1 MISSAKGD
9 ADQHRPVSPALTF
22 GLRRRE
28 LSDERQNQGHWRKYN
43 SSAAPD
49 FTFAMTL
56 RGNTAANVTSTALA
70 ARFVDGPRLSA
81 PDQAEQRLADWL
93 TDVAAEHAAAINEV
107 AARFPLARTILLG
120 VAEASPYLF
129 DLVRADAARAIRLL
143 ECEPEAYLAQ
153 LIEDTCRKVAAA
165 SSEADVMQLLRRMKS
180 EAALLIALCDIGGV
194 WPVMRVTAALTE
206 LAVASVQA
214 ALRHVLRQEAARGR
228 LSPTSLDCPEDN
240 SGLVVL
246 AMGKMGAGELNY
258 SSDIDLIVFFDPA
271 APTLAADI
279 EPQPFF
285 VRVTQGL
292 ARLLQQRTGD
302 GYVFRVDLRLRP
314 DPASTQVAISIESAM
329 HYYEREG
336 RTWERA
342 AMIKARPCAGD
353 AKAGEALVA
362 EIAPFVWRKHLDFAA
377 LADVHDMKRQ
387 MQTYRG
393 QSEIAVEGHNV
404 KVGRG
409 GIREIEFFAQTQQ
422 LIAGGRHPQLRVRP
436 TLEALNVLAAS
447 DWITFEARDQLTAAY
462 VFLRRVEHRLQMVAD
477 EQTHALPD
485 DIEAVERFARFFGY
499 DSRAAFARDL
509 LGHLNIVQGHYGK
522 LFEGDPTGTAKLPA
536 VDYRAGPDDPRLLE
550 YLTTLGF
557 KKPAMVAQTVQDWLV
572 GDYRVFRQEL
582 TRNAFVEFVPA
593 LIDGLANAE
602 EPDNAVTAFD
612 RFLQALQRG
621 GRLISLL
628 SQNRDLVA
636 LVALILGAA
645 PRLGDMLARQPQIM
659 DGLIDPRFFGAMP
672 DQRELSAR
680 LAATLVDANS
690 YEEFLDRLRL
700 FGQESLFLIGT
711 RILSGTVSAQQASIA
726 FADVAEGIVHTVH
739 GLVTDRFAAQHGR
752 IKGQETAIVAMGRLG
767 SREMTASSDLDLIL
781 LYDFD
786 PEYPDSDGP
795 RSLQGA
801 HYFAR
806 FTQRL
811 ISAFTTRTN
820 YGVLYDVDMRLR
832 PSGRAGPV
840 ASHLK
845 SFAEYQDREAW
856 TWEHMALTRARVIS
870 ASPEFRAKIE
880 TIMRGVLT
888 RPRDAAGV
896 AKDVADMR
904 RAVALEKGEDDVWDL
919 KYAAGGMVDV
929 DFIAQ
934 YLQLVHAADKPDI
947 LDVSTLHVLDNA
959 ARLGVLPQPAAEIL
973 RSATRLYHDLT
984 QILRLCVSERFKP
997 ETSGEDLLRVLARA
1011 GDAPDFSSLEAR
1023 VKETQ
1028 TEVRRVFRDLVEGN

>member
-9 ADQHRPVSPALTF
+9 ADQHR
-22 GLRRRE
+22 
-28 LSDERQNQGHWRKYN
+28 
-43 SSAAPD
+43 
-49 FTFAMTL
+49 
-56 RGNTAANVTSTALA
+56 LA
-70 ARFVDGPRLSA
+70 ARFVDGPYVSA
-81 PDQAEQRLADWL
+81 AEAEPSLANWLADL
-93 TDVAAEHAAAINEV
+93 QPQQAAAIRDL
-107 AARFPLARTILLG
+107 AGQFPCANRILLG
-120 VAEASPYLF
+120 IAEASPFLF
-129 DLVRADAARAIRLL
+129 DLIRADAARLIRLFGSD
-143 ECEPEAYLAQ
+143 PELHLAQ
-153 LIEDTCRKVAAA
+153 LIENTCAEVSAA
-165 SSEADVMQLLRRMKS
+165 SSEAPVMQSLRRMKS
-180 EAALLIALCDIGGV
+180 EASLLIALCDIGGV
-194 WPVMRVTAALTE
+194 WPVMRVTAALTD
-206 LAVASVQA
+206 LAVASVQS
-214 ALRHVLRQEAARGR
+214 ALRYLLRQEAARAR
-228 LSPTSLDCPEDN
+228 LSPSNPDCPEDD

-258 SSDIDLIVFFDPA
+258 SSDIDLIVFFDQA
-271 APTLAADI
+271 APTLAPDI

-292 ARLLQQRTGD
+292 SRILQQRSGD

-314 DPASTQVAISIESAM
+314 DPASTPVAISIASAL

-342 AMIKARPCAGD
+342 AMIKARACAGD
-353 AKAGEALVA
+353 PRAGEALVA

-387 MQTYRG
+387 MQTFRG
-393 QSEIAVEGHNV
+393 QTDIAVEGHNV
-404 KVGRG
+404 KIGRG

-422 LIAGGRHPQLRVRP
+422 LIAGGRHPELRVRP
-436 TLEALNVLAAS
+436 TLEALNVLAS
-447 DWITFEARDQLTAAY
+447 SNWITFEARDQMSAAY
-462 VFLRRVEHRLQMVAD
+462 EFLRRVEHRLQMVAD
-477 EQTHALPD
+477 EQTHTLPD
-485 DIEAVERFARFFGY
+485 DIVAVERFARFFGY
-499 DSRAAFARDL
+499 ASRAAFADDL
-509 LGHLNIVQGHYGK
+509 LGHLNTVQRHYGK
-522 LFEGDPTGTAKLPA
+522 LFEGDPAGTEKLPA
-536 VDYRAGPDDPRLLE
+536 ADYRAGPDDPRLLE
-550 YLTTLGF
+550 HLATLGF
-557 KKPAMVAQTVQDWLV
+557 KKPVMVADTLRQWMV
-572 GDYRVFRQEL
+572 GDYRVFRIES

-593 LIDGLANAE
+593 LMAGLADAE
-602 EPDNAVTAFD
+602 EPDGAVMAFD

-680 LAATLVDANS
+680 LATTLSEANS

-700 FGQESLFLIGT
+700 FGQESLFLVGT
-711 RILSGTVSAQQASIA
+711 RILSGTVSAAQASVA
-726 FADVAEGIVHTVH
+726 FADVAEGIVDTVH
-739 GLVTDRFAAQHGR
+739 GLVTDRFADQHGR
-752 IKGQETAIVAMGRLG
+752 IKGQQTAIVAMGRLG

-786 PEYPDSDGP
+786 HDDPDSDGARP
-795 RSLQGA
+795 LHGA

-840 ASHLK
+840 ASRLD

-870 ASPEFRAKIE
+870 APPEFRDKIE
-880 TIMRGVLT
+880 RIIRAVLT
-888 RPRDAAGV
+888 RRRDPV
-896 AKDVADMR
+896 AVATDVAEMR
-904 RAVALEKGEDDVWDL
+904 RAIALEKGEGDVWDL
-919 KYAAGGMVDV
+919 KYAAGGVVDI

-934 YLQLVHAADKPDI
+934 YLQLVHAAEQPDI

-959 ARLGVLPQPAAEIL
+959 ARLGVLKPADAEIL
-973 RSATRLYHDLT
+973 RPATRLYHDLT
-984 QILRLCVSERFKP
+984 QILRLCVSDGFKP
-997 ETSGEDLLRVLARA
+997 ENSGEDLLRVLTRA

-1023 VKETQ
+1023 VRDTQ
-1028 TEVRRVFRDLVEGN
+1028 AEVRRVFSVLLGGGR

>member
-1 MISSAKGD
+1 MNSSAKGD
-9 ADQHRPVSPALTF
+9 ADQHR
-22 GLRRRE
+22 
-28 LSDERQNQGHWRKYN
+28 
-43 SSAAPD
+43 
-49 FTFAMTL
+49 
-56 RGNTAANVTSTALA
+56 LA
-70 ARFVDGPRLSA
+70 ARFVDGPHVSA

-93 TDVAAEHAAAINEV
+93 ADLPPEQAAAIDDLV
-107 AARFPLARTILLG
+107 TRFPLARTCLLG
-120 VAEASPYLF
+120 IAESSPYLF
-129 DLVRADAARAIRLL
+129 DLVRADAVRLVRLL
-143 ECEPEAYLAQ
+143 ESDPEAYLPQ
-153 LIEDTCRKVAAA
+153 LIEKTCLGVVAAA
-165 SSEADVMQLLRRMKS
+165 GEADVMPLLRRMKS

-194 WPVMRVTAALTE
+194 WPVMRVTAALTD
-206 LAVASVQA
+206 LAVASVQS
-214 ALRHVLRQEAARGR
+214 ALRHVLRKEAERGR
-228 LSPTSLDCPEDN
+228 ITPTNLDRPEDN
-240 SGLVVL
+240 SGLIVL

-271 APTLAADI
+271 ARTLAPNI

-285 VRVTQGL
+285 VRVTQAM
-292 ARLLQQRTGD
+292 ARLLQQRNGD

-314 DPASTQVAISIESAM
+314 DPASTQVAISTQSAL

-353 AKAGEALVA
+353 ARAGEALVSD
-362 EIAPFVWRKHLDFAA
+362 IAPFVWRKHLDFAA

-387 MQTYRG
+387 MQTFRG
-393 QSEIAVEGHNV
+393 QSEISVEGHNV
-404 KVGRG
+404 KIGRG

-436 TLEALNVLAAS
+436 TLEALNVLAS
-447 DWITFEARDQLTAAY
+447 SHWITFEARDQLTAAY
-462 VFLRRVEHRLQMVAD
+462 AFLRRVEHRLQMVAD
-477 EQTHALPD
+477 EQTHTLPD
-485 DIEAVERFARFFGY
+485 DVEAVERFAAFFGY
-499 DSRAAFARDL
+499 ENRAAFAKDL
-509 LGHLNIVQGHYGK
+509 LGHLNVVQAHYGK
-522 LFEGDPTGTAKLPA
+522 LFEGDPTGNVQLPA
-536 VDYRAGPDDPRLLE
+536 ADYSAGPDDPRLLE
-550 YLTTLGF
+550 HLATLGF
-557 KKPAMVAQTVQDWLV
+557 KKPIMVAQTVHQWMV
-572 GDYRVFRQEL
+572 GDYRVFRLES
-582 TRNAFVEFVPA
+582 TRHAFVEFVPA
-593 LIDGLANAE
+593 LIAGLADAE
-602 EPDNAVTAFD
+602 EPDHAVTAFD

-672 DQRELSAR
+672 DRSELSAR
-680 LAATLVDANS
+680 LAATLTDANS

-711 RILSGTVSAQQASIA
+711 RILSGTVSAQQASVA

-752 IKGQETAIVAMGRLG
+752 VKRQETAILAMGRLG

-786 PEYPDSDGP
+786 SEHPDSDGAK
-795 RSLQGA
+795 SLHGA

-840 ASHLK
+840 ASRFDA
-845 SFAEYQDREAW
+845 FADYQEREAW

-870 ASPEFRAKIE
+870 SSPDFRGKIE
-880 TIMRGVLT
+880 RVIREVLT
-888 RPRDAAGV
+888 RSRNAA
-896 AKDVADMR
+896 ATAIDVADMR
-904 RAVALEKGEDDVWDL
+904 RAIALEKGERDVWDL
-919 KYAAGGMVDV
+919 KYAAGGMVDI

-959 ARLGVLPQPAAEIL
+959 ARLGVLPQSEAEVL
-973 RSATRLYHDLT
+973 RSAARLYHDLT
-984 QILRLCVSERFKP
+984 QILRLCVTERFKP
-997 ETSGEDLLRVLARA
+997 ETSGEDLLRVMARA

-1028 TEVRRVFRDLVEGN
+1028 TEVRRVFRSVVEGRY

>member
-1 MISSAKGD
+1 MIPSAKGD
-9 ADQHRPVSPALTF
+9 ADQHR
-22 GLRRRE
+22 
-28 LSDERQNQGHWRKYN
+28 
-43 SSAAPD
+43 
-49 FTFAMTL
+49 
-56 RGNTAANVTSTALA
+56 LA
-70 ARFVDGPRLSA
+70 ARFVGGPHVSA
-81 PDQAEQRLADWL
+81 PDKAEQRLTDWL
-93 TDVAAEHAAAINEV
+93 TDLASEQAATIDHLL
-107 AARFPLARTILLG
+107 ARFPLARTILLG
-120 VAEASPYLF
+120 IAEASPYLF
-129 DLVRADAARAIRLL
+129 DLVRADGARLIRLL
-143 ECEPEAYLAQ
+143 ECEPEPHLAR
-153 LIEDTCRKVAAA
+153 LIEKTCREVSNA
-165 SSEADVMQLLRRMKS
+165 SSEADVMQTLRRMKA

-194 WPVMRVTAALTE
+194 WPVMRVTAALTDA
-206 LAVASVQA
+206 AVASVQA
-214 ALRHVLRQEAARGR
+214 ALRYLLRQEAARGR
-228 LSPTSLDCPEDN
+228 LSPPNPDRPEDD

-258 SSDIDLIVFFDPA
+258 SSDIDIIVFFDST
-271 APTLAADI
+271 APTVVPDI

-285 VRVTQGL
+285 VRVTQAL
-292 ARLLQQRTGD
+292 SKMLQQRTGD

-314 DPASTQVAISIESAM
+314 DPASTQVAISIASAL

-353 AKAGEALVA
+353 ARAGEALVA

-387 MQTYRG
+387 MQTFRG
-393 QSEIAVEGHNV
+393 QSETAVEGHNV
-404 KVGRG
+404 KIGRG

-422 LIAGGRHPQLRVRP
+422 LIAGGRHPELRVRP
-436 TLEALNVLAAS
+436 TLEALNVLAS
-447 DWITFEARDQLTAAY
+447 SNWITFEARDELTAAY
-462 VFLRRVEHRLQMVAD
+462 EFLRRVEHRLQMVAD
-477 EQTHALPD
+477 EQTHTLPD
-485 DIEAVERFARFFGY
+485 DVEAVERFARFFGY
-499 DSRAAFARDL
+499 DSRAAFAGDL
-509 LGHLNIVQGHYGK
+509 LGHLNVVQGHYGK
-522 LFEGDPTGTAKLPA
+522 LFEGDPAGTAQLPPA
-536 VDYRAGPDDPRLLE
+536 DYSAGPDAPRLLE
-550 YLTTLGF
+550 HLATLGF
-557 KKPAMVAQTVQDWLV
+557 ENPITVAQTLQQWMA
-572 GDYRVFRQEL
+572 GDYRVFRVPS
-582 TRNAFVEFVPA
+582 TRSAFVEFVPA
-593 LIDGLANAE
+593 LMVGLAHAE
-602 EPDNAVTAFD
+602 DPDNAVMAFD

-621 GRLISLL
+621 ARLISLL
-628 SQNRDLVA
+628 SQNRELVA

-645 PRLGDMLARQPQIM
+645 PRLGDMLAQQPQIM

-680 LAATLVDANS
+680 LAATLADATS

-700 FGQESLFLIGT
+700 FGKESLFLIGT
-711 RILSGTVSAQQASIA
+711 RILSGTVSAQQASVA

-739 GLVTDRFAAQHGR
+739 GLVTERFVAQHGR
-752 IKGQETAIVAMGRLG
+752 IRGQETAILAMGRLG

-786 PEYPDSDGP
+786 PEHPDSDGA

-840 ASHLK
+840 ASHIT
-845 SFAEYQDREAW
+845 SFAEYQEREAW

-870 ASPEFRAKIE
+870 ASPEFRVKIE
-880 TIMRGVLT
+880 RIIREVLT
-888 RPRDAAGV
+888 RPRNAAGV
-896 AKDVADMR
+896 ANDVADMR
-904 RAVALEKGEDDVWDL
+904 RAVALEKGEDDIWDL
-919 KYAAGGMVDV
+919 KHAAGGMVDI

-947 LDVSTLHVLDNA
+947 LDVRTLQVLDNA
-959 ARLGVLPQPAAEIL
+959 ARLGVLPQSAAEVL
-973 RSATRLYHDLT
+973 RPATRLYHDLT
-984 QILRLCVSERFKP
+984 QILRLCVSEKFKP
-997 ETSGEDLLRVLARA
+997 ETAGEDLLRVMARA

-1028 TEVRRVFRDLVEGN
+1028 SEVRRVFRALVG

>member
-1 MISSAKGD
+1 MTSSADGD
-9 ADQHRPVSPALTF
+9 ADRHR
-22 GLRRRE
+22 
-28 LSDERQNQGHWRKYN
+28 
-43 SSAAPD
+43 
-49 FTFAMTL
+49 
-56 RGNTAANVTSTALA
+56 LA
-70 ARFVDGPRLSA
+70 ARFADGPLLSA
-81 PDQAEQRLADWL
+81 PDKAEVRLAGWL
-93 TDVAAEHAAAINEV
+93 GDLEPLQAAAIRDLIERYPFAN
-107 AARFPLARTILLG
+107 TILLG
-120 VAEASPYLF
+120 IAESSLYLF
-129 DLVRADAARAIRLL
+129 DLLRADAVRAIRVLN
-143 ECEPEAYLAQ
+143 CDPEPHLDT
-153 LIEDTCRKVAAA
+153 LIEKTRRDVSVA
-165 SSEADVMQLLRRMKS
+165 SSEADVMQLLRGMKA

-194 WPVMRVTAALTE
+194 WPVMQVTAALTD
-206 LAVASVQA
+206 LAVASVQS
-214 ALRHVLRQEAARGR
+214 ALRFLLRQEAARGK
-228 LSPTSLDCPEDN
+228 LLPPEPDRPENN

-258 SSDIDLIVFFDPA
+258 SSDIDLIVFFDPV
-271 APTLAADI
+271 APTLAPDI

-292 ARLLQQRTGD
+292 SRLLQQRTGD

-314 DPASTQVAISIESAM
+314 DPASTPVAISTASAL

-353 AKAGEALVA
+353 AKAGAALVA
-362 EIAPFVWRKHLDFAA
+362 DIAPFVWRKHLDFAA

-387 MQTYRG
+387 MQTFRG
-393 QSEIAVEGHNV
+393 QSEVAVEGHNV
-404 KVGRG
+404 KIGRG

-422 LIAGGRHPQLRVRP
+422 LIAGGRHPELRVRP
-436 TLEALNVLAAS
+436 TLEALQVLAS
-447 DWITFEARDQLTAAY
+447 SNWITFAARDELTAAY
-462 VFLRRVEHRLQMVAD
+462 QFLRRVEHRLQMIAD
-477 EQTHALPD
+477 EQTHTLPD

-509 LGHLNIVQGHYGK
+509 LGHLDIVQGHYGK
-522 LFEGDPTGTAKLPA
+522 LFEGDPTGTAQLPA
-536 VDYRAGPDDPRLLE
+536 VDYGAGPDDPRLIEHLA
-550 YLTTLGF
+550 TLGF
-557 KKPAMVAQTVQDWLV
+557 RKPIMVAKTVHQWMV
-572 GDYRVFRQEL
+572 GDYRVFRMAA
-582 TRNAFVEFVPA
+582 TRNAFIEFVPA
-593 LIDGLANAE
+593 LIAGLADAE
-602 EPDNAVTAFD
+602 EPDHAVTAFD
-612 RFLQALQRG
+612 RLLGALQRG

-680 LAATLVDANS
+680 LAATLRDANS

-700 FGQESLFLIGT
+700 FGQESLFLIGA

-739 GLVTDRFAAQHGR
+739 GLVTDQFAAQHGR
-752 IKGQETAIVAMGRLG
+752 IKGQATAILAMGRLG

-786 PEYPDSDGP
+786 HERPDSDGA

-801 HYFAR
+801 QYFAR

-820 YGVLYDVDMRLR
+820 YGVLYEVDMRLR

-840 ASHLK
+840 ASRLD
-845 SFAEYQDREAW
+845 SFAEYQDKEAW

-870 ASPEFRAKIE
+870 SPPEFRGKIE
-880 TIMRGVLT
+880 RIIRDVLT
-888 RPRDAAGV
+888 RPRDAASI
-896 AKDVADMR
+896 AADVADMR
-904 RAVALEKGEDDVWDL
+904 QAIALEKGEDDVWDL
-919 KYAAGGMVDV
+919 KYAAGGMVDI

-959 ARLGVLPQPAAEIL
+959 ARLGVLPASSAEIL
-973 RSATRLYHDLT
+973 RSAARLYYDLT
-984 QILRLCVSERFKP
+984 QILRLCVTEKFKP
-997 ETSGEDLLRVLARA
+997 ETAGEDLLRLMAHA

-1023 VKETQ
+1023 MRETQ
-1028 TEVRRVFRDLVEGN
+1028 AEVRRVFRELLGSNA

>member
-1 MISSAKGD
+1 MTSSAKDD
-9 ADQHRPVSPALTF
+9 ADQHR
-22 GLRRRE
+22 
-28 LSDERQNQGHWRKYN
+28 
-43 SSAAPD
+43 
-49 FTFAMTL
+49 
-56 RGNTAANVTSTALA
+56 LA
-70 ARFVDGPRLSA
+70 ARFVDGPHVSA
-81 PDQAEQRLADWL
+81 PDKAEQRLRDWL
-93 TDVAAEHAAAINEV
+93 TDLAAEQAAAIDDLITW
-107 AARFPLARTILLG
+107 FPRARTILLG
-120 VAEASPYLF
+120 IAEASPYLF
-129 DLVRADAARAIRLL
+129 DLLRADGARVIRLL
-143 ECEPEAYLAQ
+143 GCEPEPHLAQ
-153 LIEDTCRKVAAA
+153 LIERTCRNVSAA
-165 SSEADVMQLLRRMKS
+165 SSEADVMQLLRRMKA

-194 WPVMRVTAALTE
+194 WPVMQVTAALTD
-206 LAVASVQA
+206 LAVASVQS
-214 ALRHVLRQEAARGR
+214 ALRFLLRQEAARGR
-228 LSPTSLDCPEDN
+228 LSPANLDSPEDN
-240 SGLVVL
+240 SGLIVL

-258 SSDIDLIVFFDPA
+258 SSDIDLIVFFDSA
-271 APTLAADI
+271 APTLAPDI

-285 VRVTQGL
+285 VRVTQAL
-292 ARLLQQRTGD
+292 ARMLQQRTGD

-314 DPASTQVAISIESAM
+314 DPASTQVAISTASAL

-353 AKAGEALVA
+353 PKAGEAMVA

-387 MQTYRG
+387 MQTFRG
-393 QSEIAVEGHNV
+393 QSEISVEGHNV

-422 LIAGGRHPQLRVRP
+422 LIAGGRHPELRVRP
-436 TLEALNVLAAS
+436 TLEALDVLAS
-447 DWITFEARDQLTAAY
+447 SNWITFEARDELTKAY
-462 VFLRRVEHRLQMVAD
+462 EFLRRVEHRLQMMAD

-485 DIEAVERFARFFGY
+485 DIEAVERFANFFGY
-499 DSRAAFARDL
+499 GSRAAFAKDL
-509 LGHLNIVQGHYGK
+509 LGHLNVVQGHYGK

-536 VDYRAGPDDPRLLE
+536 ADYSAGPDDPRLIE
-550 YLTTLGF
+550 YLVALGF
-557 KKPAMVAQTVQDWLV
+557 KKPAVVAKTVQQWMS
-572 GDYRVFRQEL
+572 GDYRALRVEA
-582 TRNAFVEFVPA
+582 TRNAFVEFVPG
-593 LIDGLANAE
+593 LIDGLAHAE

-628 SQNRDLVA
+628 SQNRDPVA

-680 LAATLVDANS
+680 LAATLTDADS

-711 RILSGTVSAQQASIA
+711 RILSGTVSAQQASVA

-752 IKGQETAIVAMGRLG
+752 IKGQETAILAMGRLG

-786 PEYPDSDGP
+786 SEYPDSDGD
-795 RSLQGA
+795 RSLPGA

-840 ASHLK
+840 ASHIK

-856 TWEHMALTRARVIS
+856 TWEHLALTRARVIS
-870 ASPEFRAKIE
+870 ASPEFRGRIE
-880 TIMRGVLT
+880 QIIRDVLT
-888 RPRDAAGV
+888 RPRDAVSV
-896 AKDVADMR
+896 ASDVVDMR

-934 YLQLVHAADKPDI
+934 YLQLVHAAEKPEI

-959 ARLGVLPQPAAEIL
+959 ARLGVLPQSAAETL

-984 QILRLCVSERFKP
+984 QILRLCVSDKFRP
-997 ETSGEDLLRVLARA
+997 ETAGVDLLRVMARA

-1023 VKETQ
+1023 VRETQ
-1028 TEVRRVFRDLVEGN
+1028 TEVRRVFGELVQGRN

>member
-9 ADQHRPVSPALTF
+9 ADQ
-22 GLRRRE
+22 RR
-28 LSDERQNQGHWRKYN
+28 
-43 SSAAPD
+43 
-49 FTFAMTL
+49 
-56 RGNTAANVTSTALA
+56 LA
-70 ARFVDGPRLSA
+70 ARVVDGPHVSA
-81 PDQAEQRLADWL
+81 PAEAEQRLAGWL
-93 TDVAAEHAAAINEV
+93 VDLEPRQAAAIREL
-107 AARFPLARTILLG
+107 AARYPRLNTMLLG
-120 VAEASPYLF
+120 IAEASPYLF
-129 DLVRADAARAIRLL
+129 DLLRADAARAIRLFG
-143 ECEPEAYLAQ
+143 CTPELHLAR
-153 LIEDTCRKVAAA
+153 LIEHTCRDVEAA
-165 SSEADVMQLLRRMKS
+165 SSEADAMQLLRRMKS

-194 WPVMRVTAALTE
+194 LPVMQVTAGLTD
-206 LAVASVQA
+206 LAVAAVRS
-214 ALRHVLRQEAARGR
+214 ALRYLLRQEAARGR
-228 LSPTSLDCPEDN
+228 LSPSNVDRPEEN
-240 SGLVVL
+240 SGLIVL
-246 AMGKMGAGELNY
+246 AMGKMGAGELNF
-258 SSDIDLIVFFDPA
+258 SSDIDLIVFFDA
-271 APTLAADI
+271 EASTLATDI

-285 VRVTQGL
+285 VRLTQAL
-292 ARLLQQRTGD
+292 ARLLQQRSGD

-314 DPASTQVAISIESAM
+314 DPASTQVAISTASALD
-329 HYYEREG
+329 YYEREG

-353 AKAGEALVA
+353 ARAGEALIA

-387 MQTYRG
+387 MQTFRG

-422 LIAGGRHPQLRVRP
+422 LIAGGRHPELRVRP
-436 TLEALNVLAAS
+436 TLEALSVLAS
-447 DWITFEARDQLTAAY
+447 SHWITREARDEMSAAY
-462 VFLRRVEHRLQMVAD
+462 QFLRRVEHRLQMVAD
-477 EQTHALPD
+477 EQTHTLPED
-485 DIEAVERFARFFGY
+485 PEAVERFACFFGY
-499 DSRAAFARDL
+499 DNRAAFAKDL
-509 LGHLNIVQGHYGK
+509 LGHLNVVQGHYGK

-536 VDYRAGPDDPRLLE
+536 VDYGGGPDDPRLIEHLAAI
-550 YLTTLGF
+550 GF
-557 KKPAMVAQTVQDWLV
+557 KKPLVVAKTVQQWIA
-572 GDYRVFRQEL
+572 GDYRVFRL
-582 TRNAFVEFVPA
+582 AATRNAFVEFVPA
-593 LIDGLANAE
+593 LIASLAHAE
-602 EPDNAVTAFD
+602 EPDDAVAAFD

-621 GRLISLL
+621 GRLVSLL
-628 SQNRDLVA
+628 SQNSDLVA

-645 PRLGDMLARQPQIM
+645 PRLADMLARQPQIM

-680 LAATLVDANS
+680 LAATLADANS

-711 RILSGTVSAQQASIA
+711 RILSGTVSASQASVA
-726 FADVAEGIVHTVH
+726 FADVAEGIVDTVH
-739 GLVTDRFAAQHGR
+739 GLVTERFAAQHGR
-752 IKGQETAIVAMGRLG
+752 IKRQETAILAMGRLG

-786 PEYPDSDGP
+786 HDEPDSDGA

-840 ASHLK
+840 ASRLD
-845 SFAEYQDREAW
+845 SFAQYQDREAW

-870 ASPEFRAKIE
+870 ASPQFRGRIE
-880 TIMRGVLT
+880 AIIREVLT
-888 RPRDAAGV
+888 RPRDAASIAV
-896 AKDVADMR
+896 DVADMR
-904 RAVALEKGEDDVWDL
+904 RAVALEKGEGDVWDI
-919 KYAAGGMVDV
+919 KYAAGGMLDV
-929 DFIAQ
+929 DFMAQ

-947 LDVSTLHVLDNA
+947 LNVSTLQVLDNA
-959 ARLGVLPQPAAEIL
+959 LRLGVLPRSSAEIL

-984 QILRLCVSERFKP
+984 QILRLCVNDKFRP
-997 ETSGEDLLRVLARA
+997 EVAGEDLLRIMARA

-1023 VKETQ
+1023 VRETQ
-1028 TEVRRVFRDLVEGN
+1028 AEVRRVFVTLTGAGSG